1 MQIYDCK
8 VNHLTNPLGFR
19 MTRTVFSWK
28 VKDAQ
33 GKHQTEARIQVA
45 ADENMAETLN
55 DTGWSTSLDSLA
67 SKVEVELKPVTRYY
81 WTVSV
86 RSDASVKN
94 DAGENVPEEATSP
107 VQWFE
112 TGKREQPW
120 IGKWI
125 TCNNEEPRHPI
136 FEKKINLAKEIGAD
150 GAEKT
155 KEVEKARL
163 YICGLGLYEAYYN
176 GKRIGDEYL
185 TPYSTDYTQWV
196 QYQTY
201 DVTELVRDNTRATQK
216 ITDGAEIYEN
226 KTAASST

>member
-33 GKHQTEARIQVA
+33 GKNQTEARIQVA
-45 ADENMAETLN
+45 ADENMTELLN
-55 DTGWSTSLDSLA
+55 DTGWSTSLDSIA

-94 DAGENVPEEATSP
+94 GADEMVPEEAVSH

-120 IGKWI
+120 AGKWI

-136 FEKKINLAKEIGAD
+136 FEKKINLAKE
-150 GAEKT
+150 
-155 KEVEKARL
+155 VEKARF

-185 TPYSTDYTQWV
+185 TPYSTDYTQWT

-201 DVTELVRDNTRATQK
+201 DVTELVKNS
-216 ITDGAEIYEN
+216 
-226 KTAASST
+226 AASGA